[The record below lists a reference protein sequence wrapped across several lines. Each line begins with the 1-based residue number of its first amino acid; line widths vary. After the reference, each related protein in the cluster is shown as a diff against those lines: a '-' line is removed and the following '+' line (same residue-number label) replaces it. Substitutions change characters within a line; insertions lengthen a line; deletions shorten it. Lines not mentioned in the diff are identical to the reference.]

1 MTHSRLTTAILTAGL
16 LMASAGCQQ
25 YNGATQ
31 LDGGNSTVESR
42 YRQFMLDQERQR
54 QAQAALEAGQPTPV
68 QTSPNDRFVRFN
80 EPAKPDSSTTPAP
93 ATEQAV
99 APTAATPI
107 VPASNRRDPSMAQ
120 FGLYGQLPDAGP
132 QRRGP
137 LDGPDNLRQISFAST
152 GADMDPAVD
161 PTGNWIVFAS
171 TRHRQTPDIYLQK
184 IDGTAVQQLTNDAA
198 SDRMPSFSPDGKRIA
213 FASNRAGNWDI
224 FLTDP
229 DGGQPIQ
236 LTSDPTQDIHPSFSP
251 DGKKLVY
258 CSYGSESGQWEMV
271 VID

>member
-1 MTHSRLTTAILTAGL
+1 MTQSRLTIAILTAGL

-25 YNGATQ
+25 YNGAAH
-31 LDGGNSTVESR
+31 LDGGSPSVEAR
-42 YRQFMLDQERQR
+42 YRQFILDQERQR
-54 QAQAALEAGQPTPV
+54 QAQAGQPAPV
-68 QTSPNDRFVRFN
+68 QTSPNDRFVSFN
-80 EPAKPDSSTTPAP
+80 EPARPDSSDTGQ
-93 ATEQAV
+93 AT
-99 APTAATPI
+99 APTAAAAPTI

-171 TRHRQTPDIYLQK
+171 TRHRPTPDIYLQK

-198 SDRMPSFSPDGKRIA
+198 ADRMPAFSPDGKRIA
-213 FASNRAGNWDI
+213 FTSNRAGNWDI
-224 FLTDP
+224 YLTDP